1 MVRKYRSHRRRA
13 PRGTRTIAKK
23 ALKIARSAKGV
34 QEVKLLETSLS
45 ALAVTQTMG
54 QVILNAVTL
63 GDGVSNRDGQKI
75 TCRSVE
81 GNVFFA
87 TQVGQQ
93 SVARFW
99 LIWDKQN
106 TFNPTTNFVIA
117 GAGLAPISLLARSDR
132 HRYVLLHD
140 SGPILLNS
148 VAGYERN
155 FKISRKINKKTMFV
169 NDTGVM
175 VSGILRLVYV
185 SDDAAAGVTQLAHS
199 LRLNFYA

>member
-1 MVRKYRSHRRRA
+1 MVRKYRSHKRRA

-34 QEVKLLETSLS
+34 QEVKLLETNLS
-45 ALAVTQTMG
+45 ALAVTQTFS

-63 GDGVSNRDGQKI
+63 GDGISHRDGQKI

-81 GNVFFA
+81 GNLFFA
-87 TQVGQQ
+87 SSGP

-106 TFNPTTNFVIA
+106 TFSPATNFVIA
-117 GAGLAPISLLARSDR
+117 GGGLAPISLLARSDR
-132 HRYVLLHD
+132 HRYIVLHD
-140 SGPILLNS
+140 SGPIMLNAA
-148 VAGYERN
+148 VGLERN
-155 FKISRKINKKTMFV
+155 FKVSRKINKKTMFV
-169 NDTGVM
+169 NDTNSM

>member
-1 MVRKYRSHRRRA
+1 MVRKYRSHKRRA

-34 QEVKLLETSLS
+34 QEVKLLETNLS
-45 ALAVTQTMG
+45 GLAVTQTFS

-63 GDGVSNRDGQKI
+63 GDGISHRDGQKI

-81 GNVFFA
+81 GNLFFA
-87 TQVGQQ
+87 SNGP

-106 TFNPTTNFVIA
+106 TFSPATNFVIA
-117 GAGLAPISLLARSDR
+117 GGGLAPISLLARSDR
-132 HRYVLLHD
+132 HRYIVLHD
-140 SGPILLNS
+140 SGPIMLNAA
-148 VAGYERN
+148 VGLERN
-155 FKISRKINKKTMFV
+155 FKVSRKINKKTMFV
-169 NDTGVM
+169 NDTNSM
-175 VSGILRLVYV
+175 VSGLLRLVYV

>member
-1 MVRKYRSHRRRA
+1 MVRKYRSHKRRA

-23 ALKIARSAKGV
+23 ALKLARSAKGV
-34 QEVKLLETSLS
+34 QENKLLETSLS
-45 ALAVTQTMG
+45 GLAVSQTMN

-63 GDGVSNRDGQKI
+63 GDGVSHRDGQKI

-81 GNVFFA
+81 GNLFFA
-87 TQVGQQ
+87 TTVGQQ

-106 TFNPTTNFVIA
+106 TFSPSTNFVIA
-117 GAGLAPISLLARSDR
+117 GGGLSPISLLARSDR
-132 HRYVLLHD
+132 HRYIVLHD
-140 SGPILLNS
+140 SGPILLNAA
-148 VAGYERN
+148 AGYERN

-169 NDTGVM
+169 NDTNSM
-175 VSGILRLVYV
+175 VTGILRLVYC
-185 SDDAAAGVTQLAHS
+185 SDDAAGGVTQLAHS